1 MAAGGGQLGA
11 DLRAPGGEGPHHRR
25 VDPGQLVGA
34 AARWPSTRPPGPR
47 TAGGGGRRRRGRRRP
62 WRGHA
67 GRGRR
72 APSTARR
79 CRGRGWPPPRGCA
92 GGGRGPGS
100 ARGRSRRPPGRRP
113 AGAGARGPT
122 PGGPSPPG
130 GSRSPSPPPPARS
143 WAARTSA
150 DTSGGERAKRT
161 LTDLGAVKVRS
172 KPATPPRLATRGRP
186 SPGRRPA
193 STASRSLRSTGP
205 DSPRPA
211 DPAPVQSPGTI
222 LSAPAGNPG
231 GAELG
236 RQVVEVVPAG
246 AVGQAGDAQHV
257 GAGRPAAREPPC
269 AEHARAGVRF
279 ESWRSWRV
287 SGKTTI
293 IAGVPGQQGRAST
306 PISDA
311 VGTRAGSTRGRC
323 RRKAP
328 RSSCA
333 SSACATP
340 TGPRSPP
347 VPRERR
353 SFSLS
358 FMPFD
363 ASAGGVASEHP
374 ASRGGTRPPQLGR
387 VEHPGP
393 RPEL

>member
-34 AARWPSTRPPGPR
+34 PCGGRPLDPQDLGQPVAEVGAVEG
-47 TAGGGGRRRRGRRRP
+47 AGG
-62 WRGHA
+62 
-67 GRGRR
+67 
-72 APSTARR
+72 
-79 CRGRGWPPPRGCA
+79 
-92 GGGRGPGS
+92 PGVGTQ
-100 ARGRSRRPPGRRP
+100 AAAVERRPPPVGAVAEVGHHHVGVQVGVVGPAQPVGEAGGHQAVDRLGPALVARPPADRRRP
-113 AGAGARGPT
+113 AGHVAHRRLHGALVGRQDLGRHLGRREGEEDADRLGGREGEVDAGHPA
-122 PGGPSPPG
+122 PPG
-130 GSRSPSPPPPARS
+130 HQGPPVA
-143 WAARTSA
+143 
-150 DTSGGERAKRT
+150 
-161 LTDLGAVKVRS
+161 
-172 KPATPPRLATRGRP
+172 
-186 SPGRRPA
+186 RPA
-193 STASRSLRSTGP
+193 SGQHRLQVPALDRPRQPEAGRPGAGP
-205 DSPRPA
+205 E
-211 DPAPVQSPGTI
+211 PGTI

-287 SGKTTI
+287 SGKPTI

-333 SSACATP
+333 SSACANP